1 MRVDKNS
8 RGGMAGEGGLACHC
22 LPFIALIEGSL
33 VRASQRLFT
42 RPGKNDARGGEWRE
56 GGEGRIRE
64 VLRCYVVVLVF
75 VRDNMVPRE
84 L

>member
-1 MRVDKNS
+1 MPVRQYRIQKRGMRVDKNS

-42 RPGKNDARGGEWRE
+42 RPGKNDARGGETR
-56 GGEGRIRE
+56 GGEGERGE
-64 VLRCYVVVLVF
+64 KG
-75 VRDNMVPRE
+75 
-84 L
+84 